1 MAGPIQYAVTVDG
14 VRIAFS
20 ASGTGRPLVYM
31 PPIPF
36 RHVEREWHLPED
48 RRWLARLERRV
59 RLVRYDPRGLGLSVR
74 GVKSFDLDAL
84 VRDLEA
90 VVAAAAGDEVAL
102 FACVNTAP
110 IAVAYALAHPGRV
123 SHLILWC
130 PVARMADSIAPQIG
144 TLLEL
149 AEKDWELFTETA
161 AHVMVGWSK
170 GEEARRYADYLR
182 ACVTPDVA
190 RAFVETLRSVDVTE
204 RLQEVPCADPRPPPP
219 GRRFGAA
226 RARVGARCAGASLA
240 AHLGRAGVS
249 VALLDAAALPSD
261 QPMSTHLVQP
271 RGTDELDRLGV
282 GDRARAISPALAAA
296 RFDFDG
302 REMILRYGSGRAA
315 HCLRRNKLDQ
325 MLQEAAV
332 AAGADLQPDS
342 RVVALARDV
351 RGRVV
356 GADVR
361 RKGGRLDRLV
371 AGLVV
376 GADGR
381 RSTVARLVG
390 AEEYLGYDGRRAAY
404 WAYWRRPPT
413 WDPGLLYSG
422 FHDEHSRGAL
432 SGRRE
437 SGGDREP
444 GTSIRSG
451 PAGRREQGIRTSSS
465 TSARGWIPI
474 EARAKDASSSSL
486 MRMRGSNRDERS
498 GGEPYASQNR
508 LHASRAR
515 PKRRRRIPTLTRSH
529 SAGPMP
535 ARSKSCR
542 SGPLAVTMTFVESPW
557 TRRTPDADRM
567 PERTARVCPHASEN
581 AATKSGR
588 ASVLRAYAARRA
600 STTPRG
606 SQSEGKSPGTG
617 RS

>member
-204 RLQEVPCADPRPPPP
+204 RLQEVVRRPSSSTAGTSVRCRSRSRRSALRRGVARGASRSRRSVGGAPRRRGAPERSADVDASRSTSGNGRARSPG
-219 GRRFGAA
+219 GRRSSSCDLA
-226 RARVGARCAGASLA
+226 RARR
-240 AHLGRAGVS
+240 R
-249 VALLDAAALPSD
+249 PI
-261 QPMSTHLVQP
+261 
-271 RGTDELDRLGV
+271 RFR
-282 GDRARAISPALAAA
+282 RARDDPPLRERQGCPLSPAKQA
-296 RFDFDG
+296 RPDA
-302 REMILRYGSGRAA
+302 SG
-315 HCLRRNKLDQ
+315 
-325 MLQEAAV
+325 
-332 AAGADLQPDS
+332 
-342 RVVALARDV
+342 
-351 RGRVV
+351 
-356 GADVR
+356 
-361 RKGGRLDRLV
+361 GGR
-371 AGLVV
+371 
-376 GADGR
+376 R
-381 RSTVARLVG
+381 RR
-390 AEEYLGYDGRRAAY
+390 
-404 WAYWRRPPT
+404 RRPPT
-413 WDPGLLYSG
+413 GL
-422 FHDEHSRGAL
+422 A
-432 SGRRE
+432 
-437 SGGDREP
+437 
-444 GTSIRSG
+444 
-451 PAGRREQGIRTSSS
+451 
-465 TSARGWIPI
+465 
-474 EARAKDASSSSL
+474 
-486 MRMRGSNRDERS
+486 
-498 GGEPYASQNR
+498 
-508 LHASRAR
+508 
-515 PKRRRRIPTLTRSH
+515 RRR
-529 SAGPMP
+529 AG
-535 ARSKSCR
+535 A
-542 SGPLAVTMTFVESPW
+542 
-557 TRRTPDADRM
+557 
-567 PERTARVCPHASEN
+567 
-581 AATKSGR
+581 
-588 ASVLRAYAARRA
+588 
-600 STTPRG
+600 
-606 SQSEGKSPGTG
+606 
-617 RS
+617 